1 MKKEKFGFLNFDSV
15 QTLSR
20 EEMKKV
26 TGGYGES
33 KLGKMCV
40 TWSPMSSSYNTIRYD
55 DHAGTIHT
63 IITHNVTPASSSY
76 GPC

>member
-1 MKKEKFGFLNFDSV
+1 MKKEKFGLLNFGSV
-15 QTLSR
+15 EVLSKD
-20 EEMKKV
+20 EMKKV

-40 TWSPMSSSYNTIRYD
+40 TWSPMTVSHDLIRYD
-55 DHAGTIHT
+55 DHQGTVHT
-63 IITHNVTPASSSY
+63 IITRNVTPASSSY